1 MPQGDSTPVPVTEVK
16 WFGEEEIFT
25 IGTRKIKIWE
35 LLVGLL
41 VLSMFMPVLINLTSR
56 KSGGSKSSK

>member
-1 MPQGDSTPVPVTEVK
+1 MPQGDSTSVAVDPQVK

-25 IGTRKIKIWE
+25 IGARKIKIWE

-56 KSGGSKSSK
+56 KSGGKK